1 MSAQPRVSGVELYH
15 HIYAWGNDRHPI
27 FKDDNHYQTYLNLLA
42 IQSTYCKVDVIAYAL
57 MEWHIHLF
65 VYDKENKLSEFMQRL
80 HGDYARFYNH
90 CTKRTGHV
98 FGERFNNKLVQFN
111 NYGLRLTRYIHRQA
125 LAAGLVGRPEDYAW
139 TSYRIYIGAEKNPA
153 VKSEVILDQFGK
165 KEDANA
171 ANARYEEFVLAK
183 DNDKIDWDSK
193 SFMVIGDDNYLEV
206 TKKLIKK
213 KKSPGNMKK
222 IKDRIFLIVQNEL
235 KLDMQ
240 MLLKPKGRAQRK
252 IRHDIFNILVKEYGF
267 TRSSVAIAFNLS
279 TMGISKVLI
288 K

>member
-1 MSAQPRVSGVELYH
+1 
-15 HIYAWGNDRHPI
+15 
-27 FKDDNHYQTYLNLLA
+27 LLA
-42 IQSTYCKVDVIAYAL
+42 IQSTHYKVDVIAYAL